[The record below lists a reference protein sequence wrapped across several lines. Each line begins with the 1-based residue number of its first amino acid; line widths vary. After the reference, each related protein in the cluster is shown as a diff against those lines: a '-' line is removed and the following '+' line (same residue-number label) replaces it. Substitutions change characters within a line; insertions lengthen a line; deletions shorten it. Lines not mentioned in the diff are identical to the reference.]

1 MGRLIS
7 AELRKILT
15 TKLWWALMI
24 PAFALALGWAWI
36 FSGLTTAVVDE
47 LLRED
52 LIQDLDIRVDEISWS
67 AIALTRGF
75 NIASIFP
82 MIFGALGLAS
92 ELHRKTITTT
102 FLTAPSRQA
111 VLGAKAAVY
120 SLWGLLYGLVIAVGV
135 SVGTLLGAE
144 GGLLPDG
151 QTWFLIIVSGLVM
164 CLLWTLVGLGV
175 GALLGSPT
183 AALVVLLVY
192 TLVFGFIELLL
203 MGVLEI
209 DNLAGVLPNG
219 AANGL
224 TSSTASALLIDQIQT
239 VVLDRTGASLDA
251 QDQSVFEELIRA
263 AAGGAGSLSLWASG
277 LVFLGWTALFMGT
290 GLARNARRDI
300 T

>member
-47 LLRED
+47 ALRD
-52 LIQDLDIRVDEISWS
+52 DIIQDLDIRVDEISWS

-82 MIFGALGLAS
+82 MIFGALGVAS
-92 ELHRKTITTT
+92 ELSRKTITTT

-120 SLWGLLYGLVIAVGV
+120 ALWGLLFGLVIAVGV
-135 SVGTLLGAE
+135 SLGTLLGAE

-151 QTWFLIIVSGLVM
+151 QAWFLIILAGLIM
-164 CLLWTLVGLGV
+164 CVLWTLVGLGV

-203 MGVLEI
+203 MGVLEVEH
-209 DNLAGVLPNG
+209 LAGVFPNG

-239 VVLDRTGASLDA
+239 VVLDRTGTSLSDDR
-251 QDQSVFEELIRA
+251 QDVFEEVIRA
-263 AAGGAGSLSLWASG
+263 VAGGAGSFSLWVSG
-277 LVFLGWTALFMGT
+277 LIFLGWTALFIGT
-290 GLARNARRDI
+290 GMARNAKRDI